1 MTDPKHSFATKE
13 REQLL
18 ALLERSR
25 ERYIAALDSV
35 SEETARSRL
44 DDADWSILQCAEHVA
59 TAEGLMLRSWEK
71 LAAPGQAERAKDQA
85 VHDSARDRQRKAQA
99 PERARPT
106 GRFST
111 LAEARETFLTN
122 RQATLDRVRQETELR
137 EKVVPHPLAG
147 MLDGYQLFLLMAL
160 HAERHAEQIEEVLRQ
175 LGARNA
181 QAAG

>member
-1 MTDPKHSFATKE
+1 M
-13 REQLL
+13 
-18 ALLERSR
+18 
-25 ERYIAALDSV
+25 
-35 SEETARSRL
+35 
-44 DDADWSILQCAEHVA
+44 
-59 TAEGLMLRSWEK
+59 
-71 LAAPGQAERAKDQA
+71 
-85 VHDSARDRQRKAQA
+85 HDSARDRQRKAQA